1 MWEKDNTTSE
11 KMASG
16 GYTPTHVGK
25 RVRFVIIIT
34 KRRVHSHACGK
45 KVNAIRDHICQKGT
59 LPRMWEKD
67 SVFIG

>member
-25 RVRFVIIIT
+25 RDRASASGWLLE
-34 KRRVHSHACGK
+34 VHSHACGK
-45 KVNAIRDHICQKGT
+45 KTQYLWAK
-59 LPRMWEKD
+59 LA
-67 SVFIG
+67 F